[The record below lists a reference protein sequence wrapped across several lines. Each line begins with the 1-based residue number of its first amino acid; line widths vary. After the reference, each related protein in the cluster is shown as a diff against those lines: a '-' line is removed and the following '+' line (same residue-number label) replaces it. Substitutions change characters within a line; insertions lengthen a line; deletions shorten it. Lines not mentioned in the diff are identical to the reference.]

1 MGSREL
7 ERRVEA
13 ARRFNR
19 FYTRQIGLLRRGAYN
34 SPFSLTEVRVLYEL
48 AHRDKP
54 TASELGRDL
63 GLDAGYLSRMLR
75 GFERRGL
82 VTRTRSP
89 ADGRRS
95 HLALTALGRRVF
107 APLDARSHAE
117 VAALLSGLAPV
128 ARLSAPPSAAG
139 RSGLGGPPPR
149 RGVRPRVRL
158 RRAVRGPGRRDRGA
172 VRRALRPGTGAL
184 LDRGAGWRRGRE
196 RVPGRPIAHRG
207 AAAPA
212 PGRAAGAGLGS

>member
-1 MGSREL
+1 MGAREL

-19 FYTRQIGLLRRGAYN
+19 FYTRLIGLLRRGAYN

-54 TASELGRDL
+54 TASDLGRDL

-75 GFERRGL
+75 GFERRAL
-82 VTRTRSP
+82 VTRTRST

-107 APLDARSHAE
+107 APLDRKSTRLNSSH
-117 VAALLSGLAPV
+117 
-128 ARLSAPPSAAG
+128 
-139 RSGLGGPPPR
+139 
-149 RGVRPRVRL
+149 
-158 RRAVRGPGRRDRGA
+158 
-172 VRRALRPGTGAL
+172 
-184 LDRGAGWRRGRE
+184 
-196 RVPGRPIAHRG
+196 
-207 AAAPA
+207 
-212 PGRAAGAGLGS
+212 